1 MAGLTQREGCEMGDS
16 KVTVWG
22 KRWRGAGCGGETDGD
37 VLKRGICGNK
47 TGGCGAEEL
56 RHSISHLTTLTGSAE
71 NTRIHHTLR
80 DHSMWESLKRTRMS
94 ALLCTHTHSHAASN
108 YVGLQCLFRGLFA
121 RLLLCSF
128 FGFLL
133 PGGCWLSVS
142 KAFDHGGGM
151 KALPQNITLLIIRT
165 VPLN

>member
-1 MAGLTQREGCEMGDS
+1 MREMERVRERVRKTGRRAGVGGLTQREECEMGDS

-80 DHSMWESLKRTRMS
+80 DHSMWETLKCTRMS
-94 ALLCTHTHSHAASN
+94 ALLSAH
-108 YVGLQCLFRGLFA
+108 
-121 RLLLCSF
+121 RLTC
-128 FGFLL
+128 G
-133 PGGCWLSVS
+133 
-142 KAFDHGGGM
+142 
-151 KALPQNITLLIIRT
+151 Q
-165 VPLN
+165 

>member
-1 MAGLTQREGCEMGDS
+1 MGDS
-16 KVTVWG
+16 KVIVWG

-47 TGGCGAEEL
+47 TGGCGAVEL

-80 DHSMWESLKRTRMS
+80 DHSMWGDFETYTYER
-94 ALLCTHTHSHAASN
+94 THSRTATN

-151 KALPQNITLLIIRT
+151 KALPQNITPLIIRA